1 MVMQVFDNNSVDI
14 DKWHVGD
21 TIRYGTEHDDESSYA
36 KVVAFTNA
44 GRIYYSTMLI
54 SKDKFLDGQLSV
66 DGRLNLGNDDYVKDI
81 DELKKKYFFN
91 WDYVDIVPMYGVVGK
106 PNGDPY
112 IFPTNSDF
120 AITIES
126 VNNGFRG
133 LTPEQ
138 QQKSIKEFEGML
150 KGLKAIA
157 KHDN

>member
-1 MVMQVFDNNSVDI
+1 MVMQVFDNNSLDLI
-14 DKWHVGD
+14 QWNVGD
-21 TIRYGTEHDDESSYA
+21 VIRYGTEYEDESNYS
-36 KVVAFTNA
+36 KVVSFNCD
-44 GRIYYSTMLI
+44 GIKCYSTMLI
-54 SKDKFLDGQLSV
+54 SEEKELDGSLSTN
-66 DGRLNLGNDDYVKDI
+66 GKLNKAYI
-81 DELKKKYFFN
+81 DCAKNVMELKHDYLKI
-91 WDYVDIVPMYGVVGK
+91 WDYADVVPMYGVVGK

-133 LTPEQ
+133 LTPQQ
-138 QQKSIKEFEGML
+138 QQKTIKEFEEML